1 MSPTAE
7 TLTPTNLFGNP
18 EYVTVFV
25 PCIPVAQPRQRHRVI
40 PGQSFAQNY
49 TPKSHPVQ
57 DFKAHV
63 RLVVRT
69 AWKGGPWDGPISL
82 VAVFVFPRP
91 KRLKNGGRVWH
102 DKKPDA
108 DNVLKALKDS
118 LKEIAWRDDSQV
130 AEVCVRK
137 KYAASTEE
145 PGVEL
150 TIRRAN

>member
-1 MSPTAE
+1 MPD
-7 TLTPTNLFGNP
+7 LFNAP
-18 EYVTVFV
+18 DCITVFV
-25 PCIPVAQPRQRHRVI
+25 PCIPVAQPRQRTRVI
-40 PGQSFAQNY
+40 PGQSFAHNY
-49 TPKSHPVQ
+49 TPKSHAVQ
-57 DFKAHV
+57 DFKHHV
-63 RLVVRT
+63 RMVVRM
-69 AWKGGPWDGPISL
+69 AWRGGPWDGPISL

-91 KRLKNGGRVWH
+91 KRLKTSGSRVWH

-118 LKEIAWRDDSQV
+118 LKEVSWRDDSQV

-150 TIRRAN
+150 TIRKLA